1 MTHLLFVDLIGL
13 EDDIERIAAME
24 QKVFPFQ
31 VLVSATKDFH
41 PTHKLGEGGFG
52 PVFKV
57 TPILTCPELKVSF
70 FRVADT

>member
-1 MTHLLFVDLIGL
+1 
-13 EDDIERIAAME
+13 ME

-57 TPILTCPELKVSF
+57 TLILTYPELFLCVCVFVGFVSL
-70 FRVADT
+70 ADEVDWCVIGKIT